1 MLTNVSQRADK
12 AGRPV
17 FVPPSVVF
25 EPRRYE
31 VASIPDDKTARA
43 FVVATHYSGTFP
55 AARER
60 IGLYEGDELVGV
72 AVFSHPTNDKVLERL
87 PCERLEGVEL
97 GRFVLLDRVPF
108 NGETWMIARC
118 FELLKRDG
126 YRGVVSFADP
136 CPRYCD
142 SQEEPVFPGHVGQI
156 YRASNAVYA
165 GRATARTLRLFRR
178 DGHVFSPRTM
188 QKIRKAERGW
198 ESAVQLLQSYGAAPL
213 DLTADEETRRAW
225 LARWTEKLTR
235 TMKHSGNL
243 TYCFGLDART
253 KRMLPASL
261 PYPKLDIMATK
272 RTTR

>member
-1 MLTNVSQRADK
+1 MLVDVSQRWTKRRA
-12 AGRPV
+12 V

-43 FVVATHYSGTFP
+43 FVVEHHYAKSYP

-60 IGLYEGDELVGV
+60 FGLYEGGELVGV

-97 GRFVLLDRVPF
+97 GRLVLLDRVPF
-108 NGETWMIARC
+108 NAETWTIARC
-118 FELLKRDG
+118 FELLKRAG
-126 YRGVVSFADP
+126 YRGVVSFSDP

-142 SQEEPVFPGHVGQI
+142 AQTEPVFPGHAGQI
-156 YRASNAVYA
+156 YRASNAVYM

-198 ESAVQLLQSYGAAPL
+198 ESAVAMLQSYGAAPL
-213 DLTADEETRRAW
+213 DLAADEETRRAW
-225 LARWTEKLTR
+225 LTRWTARLTH

-243 TYCFGLDART
+243 TYTFGLDART

-261 PYPKLDIMATK
+261 PYPKIDIMTTK
-272 RTTR
+272 RTIA